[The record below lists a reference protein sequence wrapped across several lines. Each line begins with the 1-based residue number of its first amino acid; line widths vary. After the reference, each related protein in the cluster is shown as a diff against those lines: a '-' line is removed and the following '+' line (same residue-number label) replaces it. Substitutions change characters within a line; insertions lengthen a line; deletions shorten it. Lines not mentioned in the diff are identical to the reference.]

1 MDASPEPPKST
12 FSQKVDQII
21 AKMGSTPP
29 SASAGEPKDNS
40 NMYFYAAVAIVPLVS
55 FGLFY
60 LILRPKDGESR
71 NYKRILMYTMLL
83 SLILLPVIYLGKI
96 NGYLPF

>member
-1 MDASPEPPKST
+1 MDAAPEPPKST

-21 AKMGSTPP
+21 AKMGSSP
-29 SASAGEPKDNS
+29 ASTSTGDSKENS
-40 NMYFYAAVAIVPLVS
+40 NMYFYAAVAIVPLIS

-60 LILRPKDGESR
+60 LILKPKEGESR
-71 NYKRILMYTMLL
+71 NYKRILMYTMIL